1 MTENAAGK
9 PKMRLGRRENTIND
23 LKNETASKTVINF
36 HVMVTETI
44 FSLINSRTVTLQMHF
59 LQNESQVSSLLREED
74 RRYSAS
80 VGLHGSKCI

>member
-1 MTENAAGK
+1 MTENTVGK
-9 PKMRLGRRENTIND
+9 QKMRLDKRENSING

-44 FSLINSRTVTLQMHF
+44 FSLINSRTVTIQMHI

-80 VGLHGSKCI
+80 VGLHRSKCI